1 MNCKEAIL
9 LMHDY
14 LDGDLTGPEA
24 TELKKH
30 LIGCP
35 SCQQHYAKL
44 EKTGALVASS
54 LKPAYAPS
62 HLTTAAIMQKLP
74 AQTKRS
80 AWMKWPRR
88 HPAATVAAIFVVL
101 MLGSFMTMWNEDTQ
115 LVVHG
120 SDLEQVVIKGNT
132 VVVPEGQTYHGNLI
146 VENGQIEVNGKIDGN
161 LVVIDGNYALAST
174 AQISGDITSVNMAVE
189 WIWFKLNQMFA
200 LFVK

>member
-1 MNCKEAIL
+1 MMNCKEAIL

-24 TELKKH
+24 AQLKKH

-35 SCQQHYAKL
+35 SCQERYSKL
-44 EKTGALVASS
+44 EKAGALVSS
-54 LKPAYAPS
+54 LKPVYAPS
-62 HLTTAAIMQKLP
+62 HMTTAAIMQSLP
-74 AQTKRS
+74 APAKRS

-88 HPAATVAAIFVVL
+88 HPAASVAAIFFMV
-101 MLGSFMTMWNEDTQ
+101 MLGSFLTMWNEDTQ

-132 VVVPEGQTYHGNLI
+132 VVVPEGHTVQGNLI
-146 VENGQIEVNGKIDGN
+146 VENGQIEVSGKINGN

-174 AQISGDITSVNMAVE
+174 AQISGDITSVNQAVE
-189 WIWFKLNQMFA
+189 WIWFKLNQFVSM
-200 LFVK
+200 FVK